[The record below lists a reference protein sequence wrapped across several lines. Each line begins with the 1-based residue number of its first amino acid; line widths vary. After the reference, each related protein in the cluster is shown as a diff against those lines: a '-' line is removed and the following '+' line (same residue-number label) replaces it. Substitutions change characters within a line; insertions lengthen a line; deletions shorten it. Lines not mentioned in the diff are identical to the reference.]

1 MFLNDIGQPLILETG
16 KKYGLFEEHRGPLLL
31 SSAAF
36 TEHIVP
42 ENWSKSVVGSEQDII
57 RFRSQAKS
65 SVFNSENSFYKTI
78 RPNKPTQIEY
88 DGNQITITLIPAG
101 KSENGLET
109 TLYYIE
115 NGHVRYL
122 IVDRLSGFLDFL
134 PKAHSSFHHGLSEG
148 IDVAYIDEDILGE
161 IDLNEDLYSF
171 MDLIKPKFIYG
182 LRLRELPKW
191 LLKLRRM
198 VDLYSINK
206 NSINLQ

>member
-115 NGHVRYL
+115 
-122 IVDRLSGFLDFL
+122 S
-134 PKAHSSFHHGLSEG
+134 
-148 IDVAYIDEDILGE
+148 
-161 IDLNEDLYSF
+161 
-171 MDLIKPKFIYG
+171 
-182 LRLRELPKW
+182 
-191 LLKLRRM
+191 
-198 VDLYSINK
+198 
-206 NSINLQ
+206 